1 MACASPGC
9 CHVSHFGCAVLNEWS
24 FYAEGRVFCEKCTE
38 SPAAEALGGVNQ
50 AWAPIHLYKLT
61 SRHLRVMPRTK
72 PKLLE
77 AFVREPERAKKG
89 ASHSK
94 KRKAQP
100 GAEPQPGMPG
110 LASNST
116 APPVEALP
124 KGGPELALGIPGAHM
139 MAPDVELSQ
148 QNSCQAALMAHAVP
162 AAAGAA
168 HASQVHRTEEN
179 LATDPA
185 IHGGGR
191 AEMLGESS
199 KRKSDWGEFT
209 DRDSGRIYFHNF
221 ATKESVWTRPP
232 ELTSQ
237 HQPKGGGGGGA
248 ASEPSAAEKFVSLAS
263 DQSPANLSHSSQQA
277 HTSSS
282 AGQAGAVA
290 TGKVNKYYSK

>member
-1 MACASPGC
+1 VACASPGC

-24 FYAEGRVFCEKCTE
+24 FYAEGRVFCDKCTE

-77 AFVREPERAKKG
+77 AFVREAERPKKG

-100 GAEPQPGMPG
+100 CAEPQPGMPG
-110 LASNST
+110 IASNST
-116 APPVEALP
+116 VTPVEALS
-124 KGGPELALGIPGAHM
+124 KCGPELALGMQGAHII
-139 MAPDVELSQ
+139 APNVEDG
-148 QNSCQAALMAHAVP
+148 SCQAALMAHAMP
-162 AAAGAA
+162 AAAAAA
-168 HASQVHRTEEN
+168 HEKEEN

-185 IHGGGR
+185 SHGGDR
-191 AEMLGESS
+191 AAMIGESS
-199 KRKSDWGEFT
+199 EGKSDWGEFT
-209 DRDSGRIYFHNF
+209 DRGTGRTYFHNF
-221 ATKESVWTRPP
+221 TTKESVWTRPP
-232 ELTSQ
+232 ELISP

-263 DQSPANLSHSSQQA
+263 HQSSANLSHSSQQA

-290 TGKVNKYYSK
+290 TGKVNKYYYK